1 MLMARKL
8 DWEKDR
14 RRTLGKLA
22 TLEDAVEVRKLAAAA
37 RRTPEMRRIPSKADL
52 RSFGEK
58 MVQQKQAGIR
68 GSWSVTCGTC
78 GHKRQVQIALS
89 AALETVL
96 RCGCGHEQW
105 LTSEDLKPPWDE

>member
-1 MLMARKL
+1 MARKL

-14 RRTLGKLA
+14 RSTLCKLA
-22 TLEDAVEVRKLAAAA
+22 TLEENEEARKLAAAA
-37 RRTPEMRRIPSKADL
+37 RRPSEMRRIPSKADL

-68 GSWSVTCGTC
+68 GSWSVTCGAC
-78 GHKRQVQIALS
+78 GHKRQVQIPLS

-96 RCGCGHEQW
+96 RCVCGHEQW
-105 LTSEDLKPPWDE
+105 LTSEELKPPWEE